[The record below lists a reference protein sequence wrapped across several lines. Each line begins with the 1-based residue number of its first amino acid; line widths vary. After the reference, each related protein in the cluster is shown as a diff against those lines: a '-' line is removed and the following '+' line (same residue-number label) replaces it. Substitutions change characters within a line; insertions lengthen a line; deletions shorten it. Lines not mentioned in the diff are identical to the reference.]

1 MGRNGKLSNVYLA
14 VVFAILYAPI
24 AYLIFYSFNSGGHMR
39 GFEGFTLE
47 WYREVFADTRS
58 SHYCLE
64 YVYYCVVVLS
74 DLNHSGCGRGT
85 GDLSCT
91 SQTDQKHTVI
101 SKQRVDC

>member
-47 WYREVFADTRS
+47 WYR
-58 SHYCLE
+58 
-64 YVYYCVVVLS
+64 
-74 DLNHSGCGRGT
+74 
-85 GDLSCT
+85 
-91 SQTDQKHTVI
+91 
-101 SKQRVDC
+101 